1 MNDKIDIKKDTDSNV
16 VLHDSDVVRDII
28 VERETLRAWLASLP
42 PLEEQR
48 WQDYLWQD

>member
-1 MNDKIDIKKDTDSNV
+1 MNDQFNIKEDDR